1 MKGLFRFGIVLI
13 LILIVLTA
21 GVLYIRPTQSLD
33 MSYKDIVWK
42 DKLKEMVETRQPE
55 ITLTNA
61 DLNNLAKMG
70 IATAL
75 EEKDIPVS
83 ITGTEFRFE
92 GNNVSVDIN
101 AKWGFLTAGGTAKFQ
116 MEYSQGKLL
125 LSPVSLY
132 VKQIPI
138 SPEKLSLVPM
148 NIDLDTYLP
157 SIIHISKVDFEDRYV
172 KVGISADWMAILQY
186 LQTL

>member
-1 MKGLFRFGIVLI
+1 MKGLFRFSMFLI

-21 GVLYIRPTQSLD
+21 GVLYIRPTQPLD

-42 DKLKEMVETRQPE
+42 DKLIEMVETRQPE
-55 ITLTNA
+55 ITLTNT

-70 IATAL
+70 IAKAL

-83 ITGTEFRFE
+83 ITGAEFRFE
-92 GNNVSVDIN
+92 GNNVSVDFN

-116 MEYSQGKLL
+116 MEYSEGKLR
-125 LSPVSLY
+125 LSPVSLF

-138 SPEKLSLVPM
+138 SPDKLGLVPM
-148 NIDLDTYLP
+148 DIDLATYLP
-157 SIIHISKVDFEDRYV
+157 SIIHISQVDFEDRYI
-172 KVGISADWMAILQY
+172 KVRISADWMAILQY